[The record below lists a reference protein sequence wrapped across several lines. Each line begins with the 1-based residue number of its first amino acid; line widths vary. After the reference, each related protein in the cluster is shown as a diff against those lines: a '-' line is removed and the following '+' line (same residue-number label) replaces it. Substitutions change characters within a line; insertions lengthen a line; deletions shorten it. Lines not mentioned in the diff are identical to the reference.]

1 MLIEALHSC
10 RFGTFLLDCKKLR
23 MEAELESRTVSVW
36 TWLNGFRSQLTEP
49 TFAGNKTLNPPVAGL
64 LKRVAVWESVF
75 LRWCAQPLL
84 HEPPVDSASFFPEN
98 AQRISTWRL
107 PQGTMN
113 ALAVALSARYQEAL
127 LVQKLGDRV
136 AALEQQLR
144 ELARAQGDSQQQEEG
159 R

>member
-23 MEAELESRTVSVW
+23 READLESRTVSVW
-36 TWLNGFRSQLTEP
+36 TWLNGFRTQLTEP
-49 TFAGNKTLNPPVAGL
+49 SFVANRTLDPPVTGL
-64 LKRVAVWESVF
+64 LKRVVVWESVF

-84 HEPPVDSASFFPEN
+84 LDPPVDVVSFFPEN
-98 AQRISTWRL
+98 ARRISTWQF

-113 ALAVALSARYQEAL
+113 ALSVALNARFHEAA
-127 LVQKLGDRV
+127 LVQRLSERV

-144 ELARAQGDSQQQEEG
+144 DQEQARDTGATSSK
-159 R
+159 